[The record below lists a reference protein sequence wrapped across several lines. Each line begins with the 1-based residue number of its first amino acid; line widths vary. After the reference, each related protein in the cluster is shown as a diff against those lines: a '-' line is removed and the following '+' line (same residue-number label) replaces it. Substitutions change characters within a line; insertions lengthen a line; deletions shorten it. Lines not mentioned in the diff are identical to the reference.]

1 MRMTAFTRTVIVP
14 LSLVPFAVA
23 GLSAP
28 AETFQSVLAVVAIGA
43 IGFIVLGRAS
53 RAYRSRRTL
62 ALAPIDPAAQFE
74 QDDASA
80 LARMESD
87 AG

>member
-53 RAYRSRRTL
+53 RAYTSRRTL
-62 ALAPIDPAAQFE
+62 ALAPMDPAQIAK
-74 QDDASA
+74 DDAFA

>member
-1 MRMTAFTRTVIVP
+1 MRMTAFTRTVVVP

-28 AETFQSVLAVVAIGA
+28 AQTFQSVLTVVAIGA

-62 ALAPIDPAAQFE
+62 ALAPMAPAQIAK
-74 QDDASA
+74 DDASA
-80 LARMESD
+80 LERMESD